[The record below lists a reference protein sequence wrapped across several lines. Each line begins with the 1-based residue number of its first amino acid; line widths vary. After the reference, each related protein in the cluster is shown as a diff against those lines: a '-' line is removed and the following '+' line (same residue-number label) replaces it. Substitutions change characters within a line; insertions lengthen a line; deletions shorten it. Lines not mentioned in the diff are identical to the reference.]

1 VSKQEHGNTM
11 RDWHA
16 FNRGVVEQF
25 RANGRVGPERL
36 ANQPLLVLT
45 TTGARSGLPRTT
57 PLLYSRDGDRFV
69 VIASKG
75 GEPTHPDWYHNLLAH
90 PEATVEV
97 GAETVPV
104 RAQVAQGAERRRQF
118 DQQAAQMPFFAE
130 YERTTPRTIPVVV
143 LIRSD
148 APG

>member
-1 VSKQEHGNTM
+1 M
-11 RDWHA
+11 RDWHE

-25 RANGRVGPERL
+25 RANGGVGPGRW
-36 ANQPLLVLT
+36 ADQPLLLLT

-75 GEPTHPDWYHNLLAH
+75 AEPTHPDWYRNLLAH

-97 GAETVPV
+97 GPEAFAVWAEE
-104 RAQVAQGAERRRQF
+104 ALGAERRRLF

-130 YERTTPRTIPVVV
+130 YERTTARSIPVVV
-143 LIRSD
+143 LTRCD